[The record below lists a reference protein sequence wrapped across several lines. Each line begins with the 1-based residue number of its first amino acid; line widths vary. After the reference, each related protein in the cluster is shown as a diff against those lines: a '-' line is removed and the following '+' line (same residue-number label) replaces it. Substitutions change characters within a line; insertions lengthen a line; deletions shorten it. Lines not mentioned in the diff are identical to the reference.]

1 VLTRNCR
8 RGWRDTWQIAWVTCG
23 NTTNASLNRVFT
35 QTFPSALQL
44 LADGETIVEITEVR

>member
-1 VLTRNCR
+1 MLTRNCR